1 MTDHRIN
8 VTLYSL
14 DKFIEGDIDEMLD
27 ALHAEDQAERLAA
40 MENG

>member
-1 MTDHRIN
+1 MRKVILGGGN
-8 VTLYSL
+8 SL

-27 ALHAEDQAERLAA
+27 ALIAEDQAERLAE